1 MKQARSPMVPSI
13 PMAALTGLA
22 LALALMLLAATA
34 RPAPAQQTHTMI
46 CADRDRVV
54 SQLRTR
60 YGESVRSVGLAPQNR
75 IVEVFA
81 SDETG
86 SWTIIV
92 TSADGTTCL
101 MASGRYFESLPLTP
115 RGDPL

>member
-1 MKQARSPMVPSI
+1 MFPRSARPGF
-13 PMAALTGLA
+13 ALAVVVAVVVA
-22 LALALMLLAATA
+22 LALALVAATA

-81 SDETG
+81 SDEIG
-86 SWTIIV
+86 SWTITV

-101 MASGRYFESLPLTP
+101 MASGRYFESLPLRP
-115 RGDPL
+115 QGDPL